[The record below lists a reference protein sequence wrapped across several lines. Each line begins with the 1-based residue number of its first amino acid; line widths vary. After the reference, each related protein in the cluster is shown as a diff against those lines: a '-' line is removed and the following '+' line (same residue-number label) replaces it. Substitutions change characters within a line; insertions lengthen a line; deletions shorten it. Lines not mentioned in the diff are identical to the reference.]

1 MQLQNNAKILKQL
14 LQNAIFDWLTASA
27 SAPASAKEKH
37 RIILRRKRY
46 DEKQF
51 LIMVY
56 QQIADRN

>member
-27 SAPASAKEKH
+27 KEKY
-37 RIILRRKRY
+37 RIILRRKRC
-46 DEKQF
+46 DEKQY

-56 QQIADRN
+56 QQITDINKQ